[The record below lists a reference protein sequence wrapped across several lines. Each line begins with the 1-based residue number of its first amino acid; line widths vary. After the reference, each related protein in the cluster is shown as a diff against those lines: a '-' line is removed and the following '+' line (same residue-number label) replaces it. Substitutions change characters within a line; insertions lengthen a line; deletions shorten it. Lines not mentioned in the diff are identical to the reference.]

1 MRSTAVVLAIL
12 TLIATQASAKNL
24 SDWSTVQRLK
34 PGTEIRVKTQSGE
47 SVDGHVTL
55 VTDTELRLDAFVNG
69 ASGFLTPRTVSRA
82 DIREIYKL
90 GKDYRRPIPRR
101 NLALASLVEIAAG
114 ISIGAAV
121 DAAHPS
127 GEDPDQ
133 GKLIGGVLGLVM
145 GPAALAVGQGVIS
158 VTHRTKVI
166 YRAPEPSPSKQ
177 TSSANIKIENQTCAL
192 KTLDRG
198 VSELPPH

>member
-1 MRSTAVVLAIL
+1 MRSPAVVLAIL
-12 TLIATQASAKNL
+12 TLIAIQATAKNL

-55 VTDTELRLDAFVNG
+55 VTDTELRLEAFVSG
-69 ASGFLTPRTVSRA
+69 APGLLTPRTVSRA

-90 GKDYRRPIPRR
+90 GKDYARPIPKP
-101 NLALASLVEIAAG
+101 NLALASLVGIAAG
-114 ISIGAAV
+114 IGIGAAV

-158 VTHRTKVI
+158 MTHRMKII
-166 YRAPEPSPSKQ
+166 YRPPGPSPSDK
-177 TSSANIKIENQTCAL
+177 TSSANDQ
-192 KTLDRG
+192 D
-198 VSELPPH
+198 